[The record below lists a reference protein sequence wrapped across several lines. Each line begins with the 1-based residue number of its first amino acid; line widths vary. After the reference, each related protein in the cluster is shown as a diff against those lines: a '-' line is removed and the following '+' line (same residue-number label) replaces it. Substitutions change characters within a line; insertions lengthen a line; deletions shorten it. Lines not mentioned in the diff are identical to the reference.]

1 MAFDEEVKQRIEAA
15 LKSSDVVFWEDSAS
29 EFAETIGELQIDG
42 VEVLVAEGNEFA
54 LKRRVLRGDGAK
66 KLVYR
71 AGGAPNLDDDY
82 LLDIKLSSRAF
93 SCTQA
98 SAWGE
103 DAGLSP
109 VLDDTVNA
117 HAEFFKA
124 ASRRSAIKE
133 LVASAEWMAG
143 APNAKDLELAM
154 LAVCFGSRA
163 TRRVDAARDIAMAI
177 LTESAK
183 GSEIAARLVD
193 KCNLGETLWETLN
206 LAFGYVS
213 DEPSFDDFALEA
225 VLSSCTDL
233 TGEQPSLGAEAAI
246 VLSSMAHDNRKA
258 EAFGVLMVR
267 VAQYVAGKYDLS
279 AVPAETL
286 AAHQYLPVVDGP
298 LVDMLGADVVQG
310 VDRSSDIAVVE
321 ARRASVPA
329 AARWLPAYAA
339 LRTAS
344 TLLAAE
350 RGFSAE
356 VAGVVS
362 AAECVDAY
370 AAKWHLIDRGY
381 RDFRTELPKAC
392 ELRPELFDKLEGAVE
407 VAYARYQNDLAV
419 AWQNLVI
426 EEDCWTPDGGI
437 GRQADFAKKQV
448 RASMLN
454 GRTAVVI
461 SDALRYECGADWA
474 ERLVAQGKYS
484 AEVGNMLSTLPSYT
498 QLGMAALLPHEAL
511 SMDPATQHAKAD
523 GKDATG
529 TANRTA
535 LLQGMEPTAVAFKA
549 DDILFGSAPDALR
562 DAKLAYIYHNEIDA
576 RGDKRDTEQQA
587 FDAVQNAFGQLDS
600 LMDRL
605 FSAGFATVLVTA
617 DHGFLYQQDREQF
630 TYAYMD
636 LMKLV
641 KSDEAASN
649 SRRFVSAPSIPADDS
664 VIVYAA
670 LKVGLDGEFEIGVPK
685 GTRRFKLQ
693 GSGSRFVHGGMTL
706 QETLV
711 PVVTVR
717 KSKTKGAKRRAHVEI
732 IAGGTK
738 TIGGSTLSFELYQTE
753 PVGGDVLAN
762 KVRVALYDASGE
774 AVSEVMELELSS
786 TSEAVADRRTPMRL
800 TLAGSVK
807 NNETVT
813 LRAEV
818 PVGKTSKFQTADE
831 ATYKVRRAMG
841 NDFFM

>member
-1 MAFDEEVKQRIEAA
+1 M
-15 LKSSDVVFWEDSAS
+15 
-29 EFAETIGELQIDG
+29 
-42 VEVLVAEGNEFA
+42 
-54 LKRRVLRGDGAK
+54 
-66 KLVYR
+66 
-71 AGGAPNLDDDY
+71 DDDY
-82 LLDIKLSSRAF
+82 LLNIKLSSRAF

-98 SAWGE
+98 SAWSE

-109 VLDDTVNA
+109 LLDDTVNA

-133 LVASAEWMAG
+133 LAASAEWMAG
-143 APNAKDLELAM
+143 VPSAKDLELAM
-154 LAVCFGSRA
+154 LVTCFGSKA
-163 TRRVDAARDIAMAI
+163 VRRVDAARDIAIAI
-177 LTESAK
+177 LAESAK
-183 GSEIAARLVD
+183 GSETVARLVE
-193 KCNLGETLWETLN
+193 KCKLGETLWETLN
-206 LAFGYVS
+206 LAFGYAS
-213 DEPSFDDFALEA
+213 DQPSFDDFALEA

-233 TGEQPSLGAEAAI
+233 TGEQPGLGTEAAI

-258 EAFGVLMVR
+258 EAFGALMVR
-267 VAQYVAGKYDLS
+267 TARYVAGKYDLS
-279 AVPAETL
+279 AIPVNIL

-298 LVDMLGADVVQG
+298 LVDELGANVVQG
-310 VDRSSDIAVVE
+310 VDRSSDIAAIE

-350 RGFSAE
+350 HGFSAE

-362 AAECVDAY
+362 AVECVDAY
-370 AAKWHLIDRGY
+370 VAKWHLIDRSY
-381 RDFRTELPKAC
+381 RDFRTELPKASG
-392 ELRPELFDKLEGAVE
+392 LRPELFSRLESAVE
-407 VAYARYQNDLAV
+407 VAYARYQDALAV
-419 AWQNLVI
+419 AWQNLVMG
-426 EEDCWTPDGGI
+426 EGCWTPDGGI
-437 GRQADFAKKQV
+437 ARQADFARRQV

-454 GRTAVVI
+454 GCTAVVI

-474 ERLVAQGKYS
+474 EKLAAQGKYS

-511 SMDPATQHAKAD
+511 SMDPATQHAKVD
-523 GKDATG
+523 GKDATS
-529 TANRTA
+529 TVSRTA
-535 LLQGMEPTAVAFKA
+535 QLQGMESTAAAFKA
-549 DDILFGSAPDALR
+549 DDILFGSVSDALR

-587 FDAVQNAFGQLDS
+587 FDAVQAAFGQLDS
-600 LMDRL
+600 LVDKL
-605 FSAGFATVLVTA
+605 FSAGFVTVLVTA
-617 DHGFLYQQDREQF
+617 DHGFLYQQDRDQF
-630 TYAYMD
+630 TYTYTD

-641 KSDEAASN
+641 KSDEAASS
-649 SRRFVSAPSIPADDS
+649 SRRFVSAPSIPVDDS

-670 LKVGLDGEFEIGVPK
+670 PKVGLDGEFEIGVPK

-693 GSGSRFVHGGMTL
+693 GSGSRYVHGGMTL

-711 PVVTVR
+711 PVVTVC
-717 KSKTKGAKRRAHVEI
+717 KNKAKGSKRRAHVEI

-738 TIGGSTLSFELYQTE
+738 TIGGSTLSFELYQAE

-762 KVRVALYDASGE
+762 RVRVALYDASGE

-786 TSEAVADRRTPMRL
+786 ASEAVADRRTPMRL

-818 PVGKTSKFQTADE
+818 PVGKTSRFQTADE